1 LVQKKILEQPA
12 NSFCRKKLTTMY
24 TLKNKVQLIGNLGVN
39 PDVRTTESGK
49 KWARFSMATSDN
61 YRNANGEK
69 VNETQWHS
77 IVAWGKNAELAE
89 KYLVKGSSI
98 AIEGKLVSRSYTDK
112 AGTKK
117 YVTEVQVN
125 EILLLGS
132 KPDKSAADPKK

>member
-1 LVQKKILEQPA
+1 
-12 NSFCRKKLTTMY
+12 MY

-132 KPDKSAADPKK
+132 KPDKSAADGKK